1 MSKIDAGLVV
11 PIPILPV
18 ACWRTNCEVPNVS
31 PPANVLVLVLVTARL
46 VMVVV
51 RFVIVASAEVRVSIT
66 PVVKC
71 PRTEKRFVEV
81 ALVVD
86 AFVAKK
92 LVEVALVVVAF
103 VKAALVAEKALVVL
117 VNERL
122 PPMQTLPVTVALLAV
137 KLARVVEPAV
147 NVPSAV
153 APETERE
160 LAEMLTSVKEPPAI
174 VGLLM
179 RVLYIWSILFV
190 CAVT

>member
-46 VMVVV
+46 VMVVVPAATLVNCARPETYKAVVVALVVVAFVATSSVAV

-122 PPMQTLPVTVALLAV
+122 PPMPTLPVTVALLAV
-137 KLARVVEPAV
+137 KLVRVVEPAG
-147 NVPSAV
+147 
-153 APETERE
+153 
-160 LAEMLTSVKEPPAI
+160 K
-174 VGLLM
+174 
-179 RVLYIWSILFV
+179 
-190 CAVT
+190 

>member
-51 RFVIVASAEVRVSIT
+51 PAATLVSCARPETYKAVVVALVVVAFVATKVVAVKSEIVARVEVRVSMT
-66 PVVKC
+66 PVVKR

-86 AFVAKK
+86 A
-92 LVEVALVVVAF
+92 
-103 VKAALVAEKALVVL
+103 
-117 VNERL
+117 
-122 PPMQTLPVTVALLAV
+122 
-137 KLARVVEPAV
+137 
-147 NVPSAV
+147 
-153 APETERE
+153 
-160 LAEMLTSVKEPPAI
+160 
-174 VGLLM
+174 
-179 RVLYIWSILFV
+179 
-190 CAVT
+190 